1 MALLAW
7 PEDATGSCQV
17 RKKSEHEERM
27 VPGVKYE
34 CATPFIDGA
43 NVAIDKDGLL
53 SLIKAGFLRDA
64 LYMTTKLLS
73 NIGQG
78 LGMTGRQSQ
87 NTQLSLE
94 VWSCRF
100 QLMMALRMHS
110 QLLDEL
116 SAFGELDSS
125 DLFLQHYPHFAGQK
139 GTLVPF
145 SLRLLHAE
153 MPSFSPFPY
162 SSIVRAHKLIED
174 TAKAIEIVR
183 QNFAA
188 SETELGIWHERL
200 EEAWMVKARVLF
212 RLKAFEF
219 YEWIISNSK
228 SKERRTNVQK
238 MLFWMAMHVG
248 DGQKLVKYQAEL
260 SKNGIVAEED
270 IFPAFKAVFDGDY
283 NDALDHLQKMK
294 AQNPDESALDPKSC
308 NNEAVC
314 LLYCGKPVDC
324 VQLLFNHR
332 GPVAVPLALNVA
344 TVSDLVST
352 NSAALKQS
360 FLDECTRN
368 KPHNNLF
375 EPAEVMRMHQ

>member
-1 MALLAW
+1 MEKQLARRRGVVHLGAHVW
-7 PEDATGSCQV
+7 APAGDLSHSFV
-17 RKKSEHEERM
+17 KKKSEHEERM

-34 CATPFIDGA
+34 CATPFSDGA

-53 SLIKAGFLRDA
+53 SLIKAGCLRDA

-153 MPSFSPFPY
+153 VPSFSPFPY

-188 SETELGIWHERL
+188 SEAELSIWHERL

-212 RLKAFEF
+212 RLKEYAKAFE
-219 YEWIISNSK
+219 
-228 SKERRTNVQK
+228 RANVRK
-238 MLFWMAMHVG
+238 MLFMMAMHVG
-248 DGQKLVKYQAEL
+248 DGQKLVKYKDEL

-294 AQNPDESALDPKSC
+294 AQNPDESASDPKLC

-344 TVSDLVST
+344 T
-352 NSAALKQS
+352 S
-360 FLDECTRN
+360 FLDGFTRD
-368 KPHNNLF
+368 KRHNNLF